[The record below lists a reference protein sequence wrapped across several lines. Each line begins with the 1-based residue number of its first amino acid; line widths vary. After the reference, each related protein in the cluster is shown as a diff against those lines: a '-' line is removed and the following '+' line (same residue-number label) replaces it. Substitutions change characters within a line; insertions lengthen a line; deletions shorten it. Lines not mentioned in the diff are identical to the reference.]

1 MNCKLNRLCWAFSI
15 FYLDERWL
23 SHARISA
30 FGSSGLHNW
39 SRYDRQA
46 PAFQDFHLRP
56 RPTRLSF
63 TFVDFKL
70 SSAYSPQGDQPE
82 AIRQLVDSVRAGNRY
97 QTLLGVT
104 GSGKTFSMANVI
116 QELQRP
122 ALIISHN
129 KTLAAQL
136 YSEFKAFFPEN
147 AVEYFVSYYDY
158 YQPEAY
164 IPQTDTYIEKDSSI
178 NEEIERLRISASS
191 SLISRN
197 DVIVIASVSCIYGL
211 GSPEDFKAMMIPL
224 RAGLEVS
231 RDDFLEQL
239 VTTLYDRNDIDF
251 KRGTFRVRGDV
262 VDVYP
267 AYMESAIRVEFWG
280 DELESIREL
289 DPVTGETGEVLEMF
303 NLYPA
308 TQYVTPKDKIDS
320 AIGGIRQEL
329 EERVAYFE
337 SQNMLLEAQRI
348 RMRTEYDI
356 ELLQEMGFC
365 TGIENYSR
373 YLAGRKPGER
383 PFCLIDFFPDD
394 ALLFVDESHVTL
406 PQVRAMYHGDRARK
420 ERLVDYGFRLP
431 SAMDNR
437 PQKEEEFKQITGQT
451 IYVSATPAQHEFDVS
466 KVVAEQVIRPTG
478 LVDPEMEIRPIK
490 GQVEDFI
497 GEVRK
502 AADAGERTLATTLTK
517 RMSEDLSDYLREAG
531 LKVEYLHSDIDAIER
546 VEILRRLRK
555 GEFDVLVGV
564 NLLREGL
571 DLPEVALVAILDA
584 DKEGFLRSATSLIQT
599 AGRAARHEKGRVIL
613 YADVITKSIQ
623 TTLDTTSYRREK
635 QLAHN
640 KAHGITP
647 VGVKRGID
655 ESLQAPGKRYEQ
667 KEDDVIGL
675 LAESD
680 DRDVAEVIAE
690 MEEEMLEAARQLQ
703 FEKAALIRDQIE
715 TLQSGQH
722 GGGESGAAKSKPY
735 RKRKSKAVYNA
746 KGIPKK
752 KK

>member
-1 MNCKLNRLCWAFSI
+1 
-15 FYLDERWL
+15 
-23 SHARISA
+23 
-30 FGSSGLHNW
+30 
-39 SRYDRQA
+39 
-46 PAFQDFHLRP
+46 
-56 RPTRLSF
+56 
-63 TFVDFKL
+63 VDFKL
-70 SSAYSPQGDQPE
+70 NSDYAPQGDQPT
-82 AIRQLVDSVRAGNRY
+82 AVKALVDSLQAGNRY

-116 QELQRP
+116 QETQRP

-164 IPQTDTYIEKDSSI
+164 IPTTDTYIEKDSSI
-178 NEEIERLRISASS
+178 NEEIERLRIAASS
-191 SLISRN
+191 SLISRR

-211 GSPEDFKAMMIPL
+211 GSPEDFKEMMMPL
-224 RAGLEVS
+224 EAGMEIS
-231 RDDFLEQL
+231 RDAFLENL
-239 VTTLYDRNDIDF
+239 VTILYNRNDVDF

-262 VDVYP
+262 VDIYP

-280 DELESIREL
+280 EELESIREL
-289 DPVTGETGEVLEMF
+289 DPLTGNTGEVLQMF

-308 TQYVTPKDKIDS
+308 TQYVTPKDKIES

-337 SQNMLLEAQRI
+337 KENKLIEAQRI
-348 RMRTEYDI
+348 KMRTEYDI

-373 YLAGRKPGER
+373 YLSGRKAGDR

-394 ALLFVDESHVTL
+394 FMVFIDESHVTL
-406 PQVRAMYHGDRARK
+406 PQIRAMYNGDRARK
-420 ERLVDYGFRLP
+420 ERLVEYGFRLP
-431 SAMDNR
+431 SALDNR
-437 PQKEEEFKQITGQT
+437 PQKLEEFEAIAGQT
-451 IYVSATPAQHEFDVS
+451 VYVSATPADHEINVS
-466 KVVAEQVIRPTG
+466 EIVAEQVIRPTG

-490 GQVEDFI
+490 GQVEDVI

-502 AADAGERTLATTLTK
+502 AAADNERTLITTLTK
-517 RMSEDLSDYLREAG
+517 RMSEDLADFVREAG

-555 GEFDVLVGV
+555 GDFDVLIGV

-599 AGRAARHEKGRVIL
+599 AGRAARHERGRVLL
-613 YADVITKSIQ
+613 YADVITGSIQ
-623 TTLDTTSYRREK
+623 KTLETTQYRREK
-635 QLAHN
+635 QLAYNHE
-640 KAHGITP
+640 HGIIP
-647 VGVKRGID
+647 KSVQRGID
-655 ESLQAPGKRYEQ
+655 ESLQAPGKRYDEPDAHDLIAA
-667 KEDDVIGL
+667 ED
-675 LAESD
+675 A
-680 DRDVAEVIAE
+680 DRDIVDVIAE

-703 FEKAALIRDQIE
+703 FEKAAMIRDQIE
-715 TLQSGQH
+715 TLQSGKH
-722 GGGESGAAKSKPY
+722 GGGTSGGAKAKPKK
-735 RKRKSKAVYNA
+735 KRKAVYNA
-746 KGIPKK
+746 KGLPRKRR
-752 KK
+752 

>member
-1 MNCKLNRLCWAFSI
+1 M
-15 FYLDERWL
+15 
-23 SHARISA
+23 
-30 FGSSGLHNW
+30 
-39 SRYDRQA
+39 
-46 PAFQDFHLRP
+46 
-56 RPTRLSF
+56 
-63 TFVDFKL
+63 DFKL
-70 SSAYSPQGDQPE
+70 NSDYSPAGDQPK
-82 AIRQLVDSVRAGNRY
+82 AIQALVDSLRAGNRR

-136 YSEFKAFFPEN
+136 YSEFKTFFPEN

-164 IPQTDTYIEKDSSI
+164 IPTTDTYIEKDSSI
-178 NEEIERLRISASS
+178 NEEIERLRIAASS
-191 SLISRN
+191 SLISRK

-224 RAGLEVS
+224 EAGMELS
-231 RDDFLEQL
+231 RDDFLENL
-239 VTTLYDRNDIDF
+239 VTILYDRNDVDF

-262 VDVYP
+262 VDIYP

-280 DELESIREL
+280 DELETIREL
-289 DPVTGETGEVLEMF
+289 DPLSGDTGEVLPMF

-308 TQYVTPKDKIDS
+308 TQYVTPKDKIDAS
-320 AIGGIRQEL
+320 ISGIRKEL
-329 EERVAYFE
+329 DERVAYFE
-337 SQNMLLEAQRI
+337 KENKLIEAQRI
-348 RMRTEYDI
+348 KMRTEYDI

-373 YLAGRKPGER
+373 YMSGRKPGER

-394 ALLFVDESHVTL
+394 FMVFIDESHVTL
-406 PQVRAMYHGDRARK
+406 PQVRAMYNGDRARK
-420 ERLVDYGFRLP
+420 ERLVDFGFRLP

-437 PQKEEEFKQITGQT
+437 PQQLEEFEEITGQT
-451 IYVSATPAQHEFDVS
+451 VYVSATPADHEFEVS
-466 KVVAEQVIRPTG
+466 TVVAEQLIRPTG
-478 LVDPEMEIRPIK
+478 LIDPEIEIRPIK
-490 GQVEDFI
+490 GQVEDVI

-502 AADAGERTLATTLTK
+502 AAEEGERTLITTLTK
-517 RMSEDLSDYLREAG
+517 RMSEDLADFVREAG
-531 LKVEYLHSDIDAIER
+531 LNVEYLHSDIDAIER

-555 GEFDVLVGV
+555 GDFDVLIGV

-599 AGRAARHEKGRVIL
+599 AGRAARHERGRVLL

-623 TTLDTTSYRREK
+623 KTLDTTSYRRET
-635 QLAHN
+635 QLAYN
-640 KAHGITP
+640 EAHGITP
-647 VGVKRGID
+647 KGVKRGID
-655 ESLQAPGKRYEQ
+655 ESLQAPGKRYDET
-667 KEDDVIGL
+667 EGHDL
-675 LAESD
+675 LAAED
-680 DRDVAEVIAE
+680 GDRDIAEVIAE

-703 FEKAALIRDQIE
+703 FEKAAMIRDQIE
-715 TLQSGQH
+715 TLQSGKH
-722 GGGESGAAKSKPY
+722 GGGASGSAKAKPKK
-735 RKRKSKAVYNA
+735 KRKAVYNA
-746 KGIPKK
+746 KGLPKK
-752 KK
+752 KRS

>member
-1 MNCKLNRLCWAFSI
+1 MR
-15 FYLDERWL
+15 
-23 SHARISA
+23 
-30 FGSSGLHNW
+30 
-39 SRYDRQA
+39 
-46 PAFQDFHLRP
+46 
-56 RPTRLSF
+56 
-63 TFVDFKL
+63 VDFKL
-70 SSAYSPQGDQPE
+70 NSEYSPQGDQPT
-82 AIRQLVDSVRAGNRY
+82 AVKALVESLRAGNRY

-116 QELQRP
+116 QEVQRP

-136 YSEFKAFFPEN
+136 YSEFKAFFPDN

-164 IPQTDTYIEKDSSI
+164 IPTTDTYIEKDSSI

-191 SLISRN
+191 SLISRK

-211 GSPEDFKAMMIPL
+211 GSPEDFKEMMMPL
-224 RAGLEVS
+224 EAGMEIS
-231 RDDFLEQL
+231 RDAFLENL
-239 VTTLYDRNDIDF
+239 VTILYDRNDVDF

-262 VDVYP
+262 VDIYP

-289 DPVTGETGEVLEMF
+289 DPLTGSTGEVLEIF

-308 TQYVTPKDKIDS
+308 TQYVTPKDKIDA
-320 AIGGIRQEL
+320 AIDGIRKEL
-329 EERVAYFE
+329 EEQVAYFE
-337 SQNMLLEAQRI
+337 KENKLIEAQRI
-348 RMRTEYDI
+348 KMRTEYDI

-373 YLAGRKPGER
+373 YLSGRKPGDR
-383 PFCLIDFFPDD
+383 PFCLIDFFPED
-394 ALLFVDESHVTL
+394 FMVFIDESHVTL
-406 PQVRAMYHGDRARK
+406 PQVRAMYNGDRARK
-420 ERLVDYGFRLP
+420 ERLVEYGFRLP
-431 SAMDNR
+431 SALDNR
-437 PQKEEEFKQITGQT
+437 PQKLEEFEEITGQT
-451 IYVSATPAQHEFDVS
+451 VYVSATPADHEINVS

-490 GQVEDFI
+490 GQVEDVI

-502 AADAGERTLATTLTK
+502 AAEENERTLITTLTK
-517 RMSEDLSDYLREAG
+517 RMSEDLADFVREAG

-555 GEFDVLVGV
+555 GDFDVLIGV

-599 AGRAARHEKGRVIL
+599 AGRAARHEKGRVLL
-613 YADVITKSIQ
+613 YADVITGSIKKTLE
-623 TTLDTTSYRREK
+623 TTQYRREK
-635 QLAHN
+635 QLAYN
-640 KAHGITP
+640 QEHGITP
-647 VGVKRGID
+647 KGVKRGID
-655 ESLQAPGKRYEQ
+655 ESLHAPGKRYDEP
-667 KEDDVIGL
+667 DAHDL
-675 LAESD
+675 LAAEDS

-690 MEEEMLEAARQLQ
+690 MEEEMLEAARELQ
-703 FEKAALIRDQIE
+703 FEKAAMIRDQIE
-715 TLQSGQH
+715 TLQSGKH
-722 GGGESGAAKSKPY
+722 GGGSSGGAKAKSKAKK
-735 RKRKSKAVYNA
+735 KRKAVYNA
-746 KGIPKK
+746 KGLPKK
-752 KK
+752 KR

>member
-1 MNCKLNRLCWAFSI
+1 M
-15 FYLDERWL
+15 
-23 SHARISA
+23 
-30 FGSSGLHNW
+30 
-39 SRYDRQA
+39 
-46 PAFQDFHLRP
+46 
-56 RPTRLSF
+56 
-63 TFVDFKL
+63 DFKIK
-70 SSAYSPQGDQPE
+70 SDYTPQGDQPE
-82 AIRQLVDSVRAGNRY
+82 AIRQLVESIRAGNRC

-136 YSEFKAFFPEN
+136 YSEFKAFFPDN

-197 DVIVIASVSCIYGL
+197 DVIVIASVSCIYGA

-224 RAGLEVS
+224 RAGLELS
-231 RDDFLEQL
+231 RDDFLENL
-239 VTTLYDRNDIDF
+239 VTILYNRNDIDF

-262 VDVYP
+262 VDIYP

-289 DPVTGETGEVLEMF
+289 DPLTGETGEALEMF
-303 NLYPA
+303 DLYPA

-320 AIGGIRQEL
+320 AIGGIRKEL
-329 EERVAYFE
+329 DERIAYFE

-373 YLAGRKPGER
+373 YFSGRKPGAR
-383 PFCLIDFFPDD
+383 PFCLIDFFPKDS
-394 ALLFVDESHVTL
+394 LLFVDESHVTL
-406 PQVRAMYHGDRARK
+406 PQVRAMYNGDRARK
-420 ERLVDYGFRLP
+420 ERLVDFGFRLP

-466 KVVAEQVIRPTG
+466 KVIAEQVIRPTG
-478 LVDPEMEIRPIK
+478 LVDPEMEIRPIN

-502 AADAGERTLATTLTK
+502 ASEADERTLATTLTK

-531 LKVEYLHSDIDAIER
+531 LNVEYLHSDIDAIER

-555 GEFDVLVGV
+555 GDFDVLVGV

-613 YADVITKSIQ
+613 YADVVTKSIQ
-623 TTLDTTSYRREK
+623 TTLDTTSYRRER

-640 KAHGITP
+640 KEHGITP
-647 VGVKRGID
+647 VGVKRSID
-655 ESLQAPGKRYEQ
+655 ESLQAPGSRYDRNE
-667 KEDDVIGL
+667 EDVCI

-690 MEEEMLEAARQLQ
+690 MEEEMLEAARELQ

-715 TLQSGQH
+715 TLQSGKH
-722 GGGESGAAKSKPY
+722 GGGESGAAKSKPFK
-735 RKRKSKAVYNA
+735 KRKSKAVYN
-746 KGIPKK
+746 KSGLPRKR
-752 KK
+752 

>member
-1 MNCKLNRLCWAFSI
+1 M
-15 FYLDERWL
+15 
-23 SHARISA
+23 
-30 FGSSGLHNW
+30 
-39 SRYDRQA
+39 
-46 PAFQDFHLRP
+46 
-56 RPTRLSF
+56 
-63 TFVDFKL
+63 DFKIK
-70 SSAYSPQGDQPE
+70 SDYAPQGDQPE
-82 AIRQLVDSVRAGNRY
+82 AIRQLVESIRAGNRY

-104 GSGKTFSMANVI
+104 GSGKTFSMAKVI

-136 YSEFKAFFPEN
+136 YSEFKAFFPDN

-224 RAGLEVS
+224 RAGLQLS
-231 RDDFLEQL
+231 RDDFLENL
-239 VTTLYDRNDIDF
+239 VTILYNRNDIDF
-251 KRGTFRVRGDV
+251 KRGSFRVRGDV
-262 VDVYP
+262 VDIYP

-280 DELESIREL
+280 DELESVQEL
-289 DPVTGETGEVLEMF
+289 DPLTGETGEALEMF

-308 TQYVTPKDKIDS
+308 TQYVTPKDKIDR
-320 AIGGIRQEL
+320 AIGGIRKEL
-329 EERVAYFE
+329 DERIAYFE

-373 YLAGRKPGER
+373 YLSGRKPGER
-383 PFCLIDFFPDD
+383 PFCLIDFFPEDS
-394 ALLFVDESHVTL
+394 LLFVDESHVTL
-406 PQVRAMYHGDRARK
+406 PQVRAMYNGDRARK
-420 ERLVDYGFRLP
+420 ERLVEFGFRLP

-437 PQKEEEFKQITGQT
+437 PQKEEEFEQITGQT

-466 KVVAEQVIRPTG
+466 KVIAEQVIRPTG
-478 LVDPEMEIRPIK
+478 LVDPEMEIRPIN

-502 AADAGERTLATTLTK
+502 ASEAGERTLATTLTK

-531 LKVEYLHSDIDAIER
+531 LNVEYLHSDIDAIER

-555 GEFDVLVGV
+555 GDFDVLVGV

-613 YADVITKSIQ
+613 YADVRTKSIQ
-623 TTLDTTSYRREK
+623 ATLDTTNYRRER

-640 KAHGITP
+640 KEHGITP
-647 VGVKRGID
+647 VGVKRSID
-655 ESLQAPGKRYEQ
+655 ESLQAPGKRYDQ
-667 KEDDVIGL
+667 NDEDSYL

-690 MEEEMLEAARQLQ
+690 MEVEMLEAARELQ

-715 TLQSGQH
+715 TLQSGKH
-722 GGGESGAAKSKPY
+722 GGGESGAAKAKAFK
-735 RKRKSKAVYNA
+735 KRKSKAVYN
-746 KGIPKK
+746 KNGLPRKS
-752 KK
+752 

>member
-1 MNCKLNRLCWAFSI
+1 M
-15 FYLDERWL
+15 
-23 SHARISA
+23 
-30 FGSSGLHNW
+30 
-39 SRYDRQA
+39 
-46 PAFQDFHLRP
+46 
-56 RPTRLSF
+56 
-63 TFVDFKL
+63 DFKIN
-70 SSAYSPQGDQPE
+70 SDYTPQGDQPE
-82 AIRQLVDSVRAGNRY
+82 AIRQLVESIRVGNRC

-136 YSEFKAFFPEN
+136 YSEFKAFFPDN

-211 GSPEDFKAMMIPL
+211 GSPEDFKAMMLPL
-224 RAGLEVS
+224 RAGLELS
-231 RDDFLEQL
+231 RDDFLENL
-239 VTTLYDRNDIDF
+239 VTILYNRNDIDF
-251 KRGTFRVRGDV
+251 KRGSFRVRGDV
-262 VDVYP
+262 VDIYP

-280 DELESIREL
+280 DELESVREL
-289 DPVTGETGEVLEMF
+289 DPLTGETGEALEMF

-320 AIGGIRQEL
+320 AIGGIRKEL
-329 EERVAYFE
+329 DERIAYFE

-373 YLAGRKPGER
+373 YLSGRKPGER
-383 PFCLIDFFPDD
+383 PFCLIDFFPEDS
-394 ALLFVDESHVTL
+394 LLFVDESHVTL
-406 PQVRAMYHGDRARK
+406 PQVRAMYNGDRARK
-420 ERLVDYGFRLP
+420 ERLVEFGFRLP

-437 PQKEEEFKQITGQT
+437 PQKEEEFEQITGQT

-466 KVVAEQVIRPTG
+466 KVIAEQVIRPTG
-478 LVDPEMEIRPIK
+478 LVDPEMEIRPIN

-502 AADAGERTLATTLTK
+502 ASEAGERTLATTLTK

-531 LKVEYLHSDIDAIER
+531 LNVEYLHSDIDAIER

-555 GEFDVLVGV
+555 GDFDVLVGV

-613 YADVITKSIQ
+613 YADVRTKSIQ
-623 TTLDTTSYRREK
+623 TTLDTTSYRRER

-640 KAHGITP
+640 KEHGITP
-647 VGVKRGID
+647 VGVKRSID
-655 ESLQAPGKRYEQ
+655 ESLQAPGKRYDQNE
-667 KEDDVIGL
+667 EATYM

-680 DRDVAEVIAE
+680 ARDVAEIIAE
-690 MEEEMLEAARQLQ
+690 MEVEMLEAARELQ

-715 TLQSGQH
+715 TLQSGKH
-722 GGGESGAAKSKPY
+722 GGGESGAAKAKAFK
-735 RKRKSKAVYNA
+735 KRKSKAVYN
-746 KGIPKK
+746 KSGLPRKS
-752 KK
+752 